1 MLRRLKSDVLD
12 LPEKLYIDEYVEM
25 TGKQEQVYK
34 EVATNIRMNI
44 DKIKCSS
51 NPLAEL
57 IRLRQ
62 ATGYTGILS
71 STIKES
77 AKMDRLGELVDE
89 NIENN
94 KKVIIFSNWT
104 QMTTPI
110 YDMLHK
116 KYNGII
122 ITGETKDSDRQ
133 HNVDLFQNNND
144 YKFAIGTIGAMGTGL
159 TLTSASTVIFID
171 EPWTMAAKQQAIDRA
186 HRIGTKENVTV
197 YTLMAKNTIDER
209 IHQLVEKKGAMSDAL
224 IDGKVTTHS
233 SELLDFLLS

>member
-1 MLRRLKSDVLD
+1 
-12 LPEKLYIDEYVEM
+12 M

-89 NIENN
+89 IL
-94 KKVIIFSNWT
+94 K
-104 QMTTPI
+104 
-110 YDMLHK
+110 
-116 KYNGII
+116 
-122 ITGETKDSDRQ
+122 
-133 HNVDLFQNNND
+133 
-144 YKFAIGTIGAMGTGL
+144 
-159 TLTSASTVIFID
+159 
-171 EPWTMAAKQQAIDRA
+171 
-186 HRIGTKENVTV
+186 
-197 YTLMAKNTIDER
+197 
-209 IHQLVEKKGAMSDAL
+209 
-224 IDGKVTTHS
+224 
-233 SELLDFLLS
+233 